1 MKSKK
6 QHEPSGEKWVGQILG
21 KIKNFYLKIQRFFE
35 AHSNYKTF
43 DIAIIILTLFILL
56 FPICYVPSLTDYLSD
71 SISGMTT
78 IASVLT
84 GLIVF
89 FINHSFSTIEKRLIK
104 VEIIESHE
112 KIKEKVYEEMRDRAF
127 LSICVLGVCLG
138 AIVVAYMSMGEGNI
152 VNAFRVTLGCLIVI
166 IMLFMETSLLLVVRY
181 EIEIVETVEVK
192 K

>member
-1 MKSKK
+1 M
-6 QHEPSGEKWVGQILG
+6 GQILG

-166 IMLFMETSLLLVVRY
+166 IMLFMETSLLLVVR
-181 EIEIVETVEVK
+181 
-192 K
+192 